1 MCFIQGKVLSLVML
15 LLVLFNSYLNI
26 TFSDGNNN
34 HININFKIADFN
46 ANNLNNKFT
55 AEFCKKNPSFIL
67 PLFNGLTWVKHLLG
81 LQRNC
86 SGTFSSTGG

>member
-46 ANNLNNKFT
+46 ANNLNNK
-55 AEFCKKNPSFIL
+55 
-67 PLFNGLTWVKHLLG
+67 
-81 LQRNC
+81 
-86 SGTFSSTGG
+86 